1 MFLFPKS
8 EHFNRKLL
16 LIAYFKQI
24 YYVQWS
30 RISDARKY
38 DIMRYYVRLFR
49 SGLILLC
56 VGDNDL
62 SINLSSWLL
71 FQNDIKKNRNNG
83 QFNAHFIVK
92 LRQIDFGFERIFLS
106 HSITYFVEFHNFQ
119 YIYSFLIEKL
129 WPQQVWILFLRTDDG
144 KKKLLLDFFFTR
156 EVCNSVT
163 YRLVSENH
171 MWLWPDKFMNN
182 FVDRCFN
189 RNNRSNSCNMC
200 ITKLD
205 PLHSYESTE
214 QT

>member
-16 LIAYFKQI
+16 LIAYLKQI

-30 RISDARKY
+30 RISDARKS

-49 SGLILLC
+49 SGSILLC

-62 SINLSSWLL
+62 SINISSWLL
-71 FQNDIKKNRNNG
+71 FQNNIKNRNNG

-129 WPQQVWILFLRTDDG
+129 WPQQVCMLFLLTDDG
-144 KKKLLLDFFFTR
+144 KEKAFIGFLFHKSSL
-156 EVCNSVT
+156 
-163 YRLVSENH
+163 
-171 MWLWPDKFMNN
+171 
-182 FVDRCFN
+182 
-189 RNNRSNSCNMC
+189 
-200 ITKLD
+200 
-205 PLHSYESTE
+205 
-214 QT
+214 